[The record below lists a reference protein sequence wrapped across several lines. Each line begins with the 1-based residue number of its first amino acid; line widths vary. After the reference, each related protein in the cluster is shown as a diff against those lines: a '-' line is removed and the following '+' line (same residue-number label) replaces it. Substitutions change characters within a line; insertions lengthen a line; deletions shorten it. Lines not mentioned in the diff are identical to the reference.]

1 MDSALLCTF
10 AEKSNTMSTIEG
22 LKTLREREDHV
33 EFKEAKHN
41 YPFAGGKKSDPR
53 ERRHCVLGYVVA
65 LANERGG
72 RLVMGMADAY
82 PHEVVGSDFA
92 EGETGALEDEIYLR
106 LSIRVRTEELYET
119 VGKNRLRV
127 LVINVPSRPLG
138 RALRFE
144 GVPLMRVGES
154 LREMDDAEYHSII
167 SEQDPDCSARICN
180 GLRIEDLD
188 DDAIGQMRLLIQER
202 RGRQGIMT
210 MPLAQLLS
218 DLRLATD
225 EGLTYAA
232 LLLLGKSEAITK
244 YLPQHNVVVEY
255 RSTHDTIRYS
265 ARKEFREPVF
275 TGIRH
280 IWEYINQPA
289 SNPLIHVMDM
299 PRILDVPSFNQETVR
314 EAILNACIHRSLQM
328 TGDILVKQYP
338 DMMEITNP
346 GGFPY
351 GVNIGNI
358 LTVNS
363 SPRSRLMAE
372 VIEKTGLIERSGQGV
387 DIMYANCIREGRC
400 LPDYSRSDDYQ
411 VSVVLKAAITDPLFY
426 LFMQDVTSREEHLN
440 VFMMLNFHWIHHK
453 RQDRLYEDFLPS
465 MLEKGYITEHPYFK
479 YVLGEGYFRH
489 ASPVNV
495 GVCQAAH
502 LQRIYYCVEQYGGKA
517 SSTQMI
523 EALAGLLSPKQVRKL
538 IADLCT
544 VGYLAASG
552 NAKNTRYGFGI
563 NNCASKTEFL
573 E

>member
-1 MDSALLCTF
+1 MDSALLCTI

-167 SEQDPDCSARICN
+167 SEQDPDFSARICN

-188 DDAIGQMRLLIQER
+188 DDAIGQMRLLIKER

-232 LLLLGKSEAITK
+232 LLMLGKSEAITK

-280 IWEYINQPA
+280 IW
-289 SNPLIHVMDM
+289 
-299 PRILDVPSFNQETVR
+299 
-314 EAILNACIHRSLQM
+314 
-328 TGDILVKQYP
+328 
-338 DMMEITNP
+338 
-346 GGFPY
+346 
-351 GVNIGNI
+351 
-358 LTVNS
+358 
-363 SPRSRLMAE
+363 
-372 VIEKTGLIERSGQGV
+372 
-387 DIMYANCIREGRC
+387 
-400 LPDYSRSDDYQ
+400 
-411 VSVVLKAAITDPLFY
+411 
-426 LFMQDVTSREEHLN
+426 
-440 VFMMLNFHWIHHK
+440 
-453 RQDRLYEDFLPS
+453 
-465 MLEKGYITEHPYFK
+465 
-479 YVLGEGYFRH
+479 
-489 ASPVNV
+489 
-495 GVCQAAH
+495 
-502 LQRIYYCVEQYGGKA
+502 
-517 SSTQMI
+517 
-523 EALAGLLSPKQVRKL
+523 
-538 IADLCT
+538 
-544 VGYLAASG
+544 
-552 NAKNTRYGFGI
+552 
-563 NNCASKTEFL
+563 
-573 E
+573 